1 MKMNKEQIDDI
12 EYVRKNLMKGLK
24 TPPTKDKV
32 KTKTKMKNNIEDISR
47 EVLRLVDEWKHGM
60 PINNEMAEME
70 IIHYIA
76 HILQPQLETKEDI
89 KKA

>member
-1 MKMNKEQIDDI
+1 
-12 EYVRKNLMKGLK
+12 
-24 TPPTKDKV
+24 
-32 KTKTKMKNNIEDISR
+32 MKNNIEDISR
-47 EVLRLVDEWKHGM
+47 EVLRLVDELNQV

-89 KKA
+89 KKALVNMFLVGQIFSNQNKDE

>member
-1 MKMNKEQIDDI
+1 
-12 EYVRKNLMKGLK
+12 
-24 TPPTKDKV
+24 
-32 KTKTKMKNNIEDISR
+32 MKNNIEDISR
-47 EVLRLVDEWKHGM
+47 EVLRLVDELHHL

-89 KKA
+89 KKALVNMFLVGQIFSNQNKDE

>member
-1 MKMNKEQIDDI
+1 
-12 EYVRKNLMKGLK
+12 
-24 TPPTKDKV
+24 
-32 KTKTKMKNNIEDISR
+32 MKNNIEDISR
-47 EVLRLVDEWKHGM
+47 EVLRLVDELNQV

-89 KKA
+89 KKALVNMFLVGQIFSNQNKDD